1 MIGEAIREG
10 RLKAKMSQTDLS
22 KRMSVSR
29 QTVQKWE
36 KGINEPDL
44 QTIKG
49 LSSVLGVDLLR
60 DYHFSNCDT
69 TQHSSSR
76 KAATIVFSI
85 LVAFILTILVLQILL
100 G

>member
-60 DYHFSNCDT
+60 DYYFSNCDT

-76 KAATIVFSI
+76 KAAIIVFSI